1 VEALRCF
8 PILKEP
14 QNLYGMN
21 LLSRIGIAV
30 LVISIISCR
39 KEQQNTLH
47 KDALKEQ
54 SHESHWSYE
63 GETSPEHWAELEK
76 NSDCS
81 GQRQSPVNI
90 IDILTVED
98 QKKESTINLF
108 YSPKTILNTVRNN
121 GHSIQFDF
129 DKGDSI
135 AYNKINFNLVQ
146 IHFHE
151 PSEHTI
157 NGIRYPIEI
166 HLVHQSKEKYY
177 TVLSVFGVEGE
188 KSQTME
194 EMGSFLPLQKG
205 EEKEIEKAFD
215 LRRIFPENKTYYS
228 YGGSLTTPPCTETVQ
243 WVIFKEPIVVSLENV
258 QKLKDNMPLE
268 NYRDEQPLND
278 RVVYLHKM

>member
-1 VEALRCF
+1 M
-8 PILKEP
+8 K
-14 QNLYGMN
+14 LY
-21 LLSRIGIAV
+21 SRIAIV
-30 LVISIISCR
+30 ILVISITASCGR
-39 KEQQNTLH
+39 DHQKEQVHEASQ
-47 KDALKEQ
+47 
-54 SHESHWSYE
+54 ESHWSYE

-90 IDILTVED
+90 IDIKTVED
-98 QKKESTINLF
+98 DNLESTIELF
-108 YSPKTILNTVRNN
+108 YSPKTILNKVRNN

-135 AYNKINFNLVQ
+135 GYNKINYNLVQ

-177 TVLSVFGVEGE
+177 TVLSVFGIEGE
-188 KSQTME
+188 ESETME
-194 EMGSFLPLQKG
+194 EMESFLPLKKG
-205 EEKEIEKAFD
+205 EEKEIEREFD
-215 LRRIFPENKTYYS
+215 LLRIFPENKTYYS

-243 WVIFKEPIVVSLENV
+243 WIIFKEPIIVSLEEV
-258 QKLKDNMPLE
+258 IKLKDNMPLE
-268 NYRDEQPLND
+268 NYRNEQPLNG
-278 RVVYLHKM
+278 RLVHVHKM